1 MERFRIFVENKAQ
14 QIFYK
19 TGLHIARR
27 PKTFLFSILLSTALL
42 ATGAVNF
49 HEHNN
54 VREDFSADDSPSRY
68 EYAVTEDFFR
78 NFGSPF
84 HVVVAMKAADGGSL
98 LRPKYLDKVIETE
111 DYLQSKLSVSF
122 DGRQITYSDF
132 CESYC
137 ETSDVVSI
145 FLNMYREV
153 HIRKKGNVKLTY
165 PSMDVFGNRIYLAN
179 NIFQVELN
187 NKSHIIEGCR
197 MIAINFQAIQKNAS
211 SVEIMNRWE
220 HEVFIFSESTKND
233 SLIRVYATSEGL
245 VSKEVRRTGLQAL
258 PFITVSFVAVLLFT
272 VITSLKKDP
281 ITSKPWEAAFGVFCP
296 ILSLVA
302 SFGLLFWCNFPFLP
316 IVCVIPFLVL
326 AIGVDDVFIFLHC
339 YHQTD
344 PRLPVEE
351 RIGKMLAEAG
361 PSITITSLTNFL
373 SFAISIFTPTPA
385 IQIFSAYISVAV
397 VFDYTYQIFLY
408 SAILTFGA
416 HREKK
421 RLHAFIPCMSIAET
435 EKRSVKTQSDISGTL
450 EELMNNFV
458 DLWVNIAMSNITRI
472 IVACFMIV
480 YCIVATHGVMQI
492 KVGLTSEKLFSYDSP
507 LLPFVKLQTEIIF
520 KEGGQVAV
528 FVNNP
533 GDMRKPEIIPEVMR
547 LVNDFEHAT
556 GSIGSASTHLWFI
569 PYLSYVG
576 IQERGEIGFKYKYL
590 PEFMKLR
597 EYHSWNSFVNLGAT
611 DDCMNEKPTCLQK
624 FFFSTGFRNAVQ
636 WSERLQLLQEW
647 RDIAAHYSK
656 FNVSIYEPFSMYADQ
671 LLTIVPVTKST
682 VIFAFVVMALVLT
695 TFTPSI
701 TTIVSSTLSI
711 LSINLG
717 VLGSLTYWNIDLDPI
732 SMATILMAIGFSVDF
747 IAHITFHY
755 YKGQTK
761 GKHERLKHALKSIAW
776 PMTQAG
782 ISTILCL
789 CVLGVIQAYMV
800 KVFVKVVIIVVV
812 LGLLHGLII
821 LPVVF
826 GAIPLRKRI
835 VTDIDKV
842 SPSSALQKNHTIRIA
857 VPAATPITT
866 RRNELEKQ
874 ISAGPRYHDS
884 RG

>member
-1 MERFRIFVENKAQ
+1 
-14 QIFYK
+14 
-19 TGLHIARR
+19 
-27 PKTFLFSILLSTALL
+27 
-42 ATGAVNF
+42 
-49 HEHNN
+49 
-54 VREDFSADDSPSRY
+54 
-68 EYAVTEDFFR
+68 
-78 NFGSPF
+78 
-84 HVVVAMKAADGGSL
+84 
-98 LRPKYLDKVIETE
+98 
-111 DYLQSKLSVSF
+111 
-122 DGRQITYSDF
+122 
-132 CESYC
+132 
-137 ETSDVVSI
+137 
-145 FLNMYREV
+145 
-153 HIRKKGNVKLTY
+153 
-165 PSMDVFGNRIYLAN
+165 
-179 NIFQVELN
+179 
-187 NKSHIIEGCR
+187 

-211 SVEIMNRWE
+211 SAEMMNRWE
-220 HEVFIFSESTKND
+220 HEVFMFSESTKNN
-233 SLIRVYATSEGL
+233 SLIRVFATSEGL

-258 PFITVSFVAVLLFT
+258 PFITVSFFAVLLFT
-272 VITSLKKDP
+272 VVTSLKRDP
-281 ITSKPWEAAFGVFCP
+281 VTSKPWEAAFGAFCP
-296 ILSLVA
+296 LLSLVA

-316 IVCVIPFLVL
+316 IVCVVPFLVL
-326 AIGVDDVFIFLHC
+326 AIGVDDVFIFIHC
-339 YHQTD
+339 YHRTD

-351 RIGKMLAEAG
+351 RIAKMLAEAG

-373 SFAISIFTPTPA
+373 SFAISAFTPTPA
-385 IQIFSAYISVAV
+385 IQIFSLYISIAV

-416 HREKK
+416 QREKK
-421 RLHAFIPCMSIAET
+421 RLHAFIPCIPISET
-435 EKRSVKTQSDISGTL
+435 EKRSIKNQSDTM
-450 EELMNNFV
+450 EELMNDFV
-458 DLWVNIAMSNITRI
+458 DLWVDIAMHNVTRI
-472 IVACFMIV
+472 VVACFMII
-480 YCIVATHGVMQI
+480 YCLAATHGVMQI
-492 KVGLTSEKLFSYDSP
+492 KVGLTSEKLFPYDSP
-507 LLPFVKLQTEIIF
+507 LLPFVKIQTDIIF

-533 GDMRKPEIIPEVMR
+533 GDMRNPEMIPEIMR

-576 IQERGEIGFKYKYL
+576 IQEHGEIGFKYKYL

-597 EYHSWNSFVNLGAT
+597 EYHTWNSFVNLGSNE
-611 DDCMNEKPTCLQK
+611 DCLNEKPDCLQK

-647 RDIAAHYSK
+647 RNIVARYSK
-656 FNVSIYEPFSMYADQ
+656 FNVTVYEPFSMYADQ

-682 VIFAFVVMALVLT
+682 VIFAFVIMAFVLT

-755 YKGQTK
+755 YKGQTRDK
-761 GKHERLKHALKSIAW
+761 RERLKHALKSIAW

-812 LGLLHGLII
+812 LGLLHGLVI

-835 VTDIDKV
+835 IADTDKTSTI
-842 SPSSALQKNHTIRIA
+842 STYRKNHTIRIT
-857 VPAATPITT
+857 VPPISSSSTATIPTITT
-866 RRNELEKQ
+866 TTTTTTTTAASTIRKNELEKQ
-874 ISAGPRYHDS
+874 NSAGPRYQDS

>member
-1 MERFRIFVENKAQ
+1 MLVLI
-14 QIFYK
+14 
-19 TGLHIARR
+19 IASEQLRTN
-27 PKTFLFSILLSTALL
+27 PKIEALLLTALL
-42 ATGAVNF
+42 AIGAVNF

-84 HVVVAMKAADGGSL
+84 HVVVAMKASDDGSL
-98 LRPKYLDKVIETE
+98 LRPKYLDKLIEIE
-111 DYLQSKLSVSF
+111 KYLQYKLSVPYN
-122 DGRQITYSDF
+122 GRQVTYSDF
-132 CESYC
+132 CESNC
-137 ETSDVVSI
+137 EASDVVSI

-187 NKSHIIEGCR
+187 NRSHIIESCR
-197 MIAINFQAIQKNAS
+197 MIAINFQAIQNNAS
-211 SVEIMNRWE
+211 SAEMMNRWE
-220 HEVFIFSESTKND
+220 HEVFLFSESTKNN
-233 SLIRVYATSEGL
+233 SLIRVFATSEGL

-258 PFITVSFVAVLLFT
+258 PFITVSFLAVLLFT
-272 VITSLKKDP
+272 VVTSLKRDP
-281 ITSKPWEAAFGVFCP
+281 VTSKPWEAAFGAFCP

-316 IVCVIPFLVL
+316 IVCVVPFLVL

-373 SFAISIFTPTPA
+373 SFAISAFTPTPA
-385 IQIFSAYISVAV
+385 IQIFSIYISVAV

-421 RLHAFIPCMSIAET
+421 RLHAFIPCISITET
-435 EKRSVKTQSDISGTL
+435 EKRKTRSDVSETF
-450 EELMNNFV
+450 EELINDFM
-458 DLWVNIAMSNITRI
+458 DLWVDIAMSNVTRI
-472 IVACFMIV
+472 IVACFMLF
-480 YCIVATHGVMQI
+480 YCLGAIRGVMQI
-492 KVGLTSEKLFSYDSP
+492 KIGLTSEKLFPYDSP
-507 LLPFVKLQTEIIF
+507 LLPFVKLQAEIIF

-528 FVNNP
+528 FINNP
-533 GDMRKPEIIPEVMR
+533 GDMRKPEVIPELMR

-576 IQERGEIGFKYKYL
+576 IQDHGEIGFKYKYL

-597 EYHSWNSFVNLGAT
+597 EYHSWKSFVNLGST
-611 DDCMNEKPTCLQK
+611 EDCINEKPTCLQK

-647 RDIAAHYSK
+647 RSISARYTK
-656 FNVSIYEPFSMYADQ
+656 FNVTIYEPFSMYADQ

-695 TFTPSI
+695 TFTPSF
-701 TTIVSSTLSI
+701 TTIISSTLSI

-755 YKGQTK
+755 YKGQTRSK
-761 GKHERLKHALKSIAW
+761 RERLRHALKSIAW
-776 PMTQAG
+776 PMIQAG

-789 CVLGVIQAYMV
+789 CVLGIIQAYMV
-800 KVFVKVVIIVVV
+800 KVFVKVVIIVVG
-812 LGLLHGLII
+812 LGLLHGLVI

-826 GAIPLRKRI
+826 GAIPLRKHI
-835 VTDIDKV
+835 VADIDKAPTT
-842 SPSSALQKNHTIRIA
+842 STLQKNHTIRIA
-857 VPAATPITT
+857 VPAATPVTIKK
-866 RRNELEKQ
+866 NASGKGN
-874 ISAGPRYHDS
+874 SAGPRYQDS

>member
-1 MERFRIFVENKAQ
+1 MFYFR
-14 QIFYK
+14 
-19 TGLHIARR
+19 
-27 PKTFLFSILLSTALL
+27 LLLTALL
-42 ATGAVNF
+42 AIGAVNF

-78 NFGSPF
+78 SFGSPF
-84 HVVVAMKAADGGSL
+84 HLVVAMKAADDGSL
-98 LRPKYLDKVIETE
+98 LRPEYLAKVIEIE
-111 DYLQSKLSVSF
+111 DYLQSKLSVPYN
-122 DGRQITYSDF
+122 GRQITYSDF
-132 CESYC
+132 CESNC

-145 FLNMYREV
+145 FLNIYREV
-153 HIRKKGNVKLTY
+153 HVRKKGNVKLTY

-187 NKSHIIEGCR
+187 NKSHIIESCR

-220 HEVFIFSESTKND
+220 QEVFMFSESTKND

-245 VSKEVRRTGLQAL
+245 VSSEVRRTGLRAL
-258 PFITVSFVAVLLFT
+258 PFITISFIAVLLFT
-272 VITSLKKDP
+272 VITSLKRDP

-296 ILSLVA
+296 ILSLIG
-302 SFGLLFWCNFPFLP
+302 SFGLLFWFKFPFLP
-316 IVCVIPFLVL
+316 IVCVVPFLVL

-344 PRLPVEE
+344 PKLSVEE

-385 IQIFSAYISVAV
+385 IQIFSTYISIAV
-397 VFDYTYQIFLY
+397 IFDYTYQIFLY

-421 RLHAFIPCMSIAET
+421 RLHSFIPCISISET
-435 EKRSVKTQSDISGTL
+435 DKRSVKNQSDISDTF
-450 EELMNNFV
+450 EKLMNDFV
-458 DLWVNIAMSNITRI
+458 DLWVDIAMNNITRI
-472 IVACFMIV
+472 IVACFMII
-480 YCIVATHGVMQI
+480 YCIVAVHGVLQI
-492 KVGLTSEKLFSYDSP
+492 KVGLTSEKLFSSDSP

-520 KEGGQVAV
+520 KEGGQVAI

-533 GDMRKPEIIPEVMR
+533 GDMRKPEIIPEMMR

-576 IQERGEIGFKYKYL
+576 IQEHGDINFKYKYL

-597 EYHSWNSFVNLGAT
+597 EYHSWNSFVNFGLPE
-611 DDCMNEKPTCLQK
+611 DCQNEKPACLQK

-647 RDIAAHYSK
+647 RNIAARYSK
-656 FNVSIYEPFSMYADQ
+656 FNVSVHEPFSMYADQ

-682 VIFAFVVMALVLT
+682 VIFAFIIMALVLT

-711 LSINLG
+711 ISINLG

-761 GKHERLKHALKSIAW
+761 GKRERLKHALKSIAW

-800 KVFVKVVIIVVV
+800 KVFVKVVIIVVI

-835 VTDIDKV
+835 IADVDKV
-842 SPSSALQKNHTIRIA
+842 STNSTLQKNHTIRIA
-857 VPAATPITT
+857 VPAVTITPITI
-866 RRNELEKQ
+866 RKNELEKQ
-874 ISAGPRYHDS
+874 ISSGPRYHDS

>member
-1 MERFRIFVENKAQ
+1 MNDDGFNQ
-14 QIFYK
+14 
-19 TGLHIARR
+19 L
-27 PKTFLFSILLSTALL
+27 ILTALL
-42 ATGAVNF
+42 SIGAVNF

-84 HVVVAMKAADGGSL
+84 HVVVAMKAADDGSL
-98 LRPKYLDKVIETE
+98 LRPKYLEKVIEIE
-111 DYLQSKLSVSF
+111 DYLQSKLSVSY

-137 ETSDVVSI
+137 EASDVVSI

-153 HIRKKGNVKLTY
+153 HIR
-165 PSMDVFGNRIYLAN
+165 
-179 NIFQVELN
+179 
-187 NKSHIIEGCR
+187 SHIIESCR

-211 SVEIMNRWE
+211 STEIMNGWE
-220 HEVFIFSESTKND
+220 QEVFTFSESTKND
-233 SLIRVYATSEGL
+233 SLIRVFATSEGL
-245 VSKEVRRTGLQAL
+245 VSREVRRTGLRAL
-258 PFITVSFVAVLLFT
+258 PFITVSLVAVLLFT
-272 VITSLKKDP
+272 VITSLKRDP
-281 ITSKPWEAAFGVFCP
+281 VTSKPWEAAFGVFCP
-296 ILSLVA
+296 ILSLIA
-302 SFGLLFWCNFPFLP
+302 SFGLLFWFKFPFLP
-316 IVCVIPFLVL
+316 IVCVVPFLVL

-344 PRLPVEE
+344 PRLSVEE

-385 IQIFSAYISVAV
+385 IQIFSVYISIAV
-397 VFDYTYQIFLY
+397 IFDYTYQIFLY

-416 HREKK
+416 RREKK
-421 RLHAFIPCMSIAET
+421 RLHALIPCISISET
-435 EKRSVKTQSDISGTL
+435 EKRSVKNQSDISETL
-450 EELMNNFV
+450 EELMNDFV
-458 DLWVNIAMSNITRI
+458 DVWVDVAMHNITRI
-472 IVACFMIV
+472 FVACFIVV
-480 YCIVATHGVMQI
+480 YCIVALHGVMQI

-533 GDMRKPEIIPEVMR
+533 GDMRKPEIIPEIMR

-576 IQERGEIGFKYKYL
+576 IQEHGEIGFKYKYL
-590 PEFMKLR
+590 PEFMKLH
-597 EYHSWNSFVNLGAT
+597 EYHSWNSFVNLGLPE
-611 DDCMNEKPTCLQK
+611 DCQNEKPACLQK

-647 RDIAAHYSK
+647 RKIANRYSK
-656 FNVSIYEPFSMYADQ
+656 FNVTVHEPFSMYADQ

-701 TTIVSSTLSI
+701 TTIVSSALSI
-711 LSINLG
+711 ISINLG
-717 VLGSLTYWNIDLDPI
+717 VLGSLTYWDIDLDPI

-761 GKHERLKHALKSIAW
+761 GKRERLKHALKSIAW

-800 KVFVKVVIIVVV
+800 KVFVKVVIIVVI

-826 GAIPLRKRI
+826 GAIPLRKQI
-835 VTDIDKV
+835 TVDVDKV
-842 SPSSALQKNHTIRIA
+842 TTTTTSIIQKNHTIRIA
-857 VPAATPITT
+857 VPAATIIPITMKK
-866 RRNELEKQ
+866 NESEKQ
-874 ISAGPRYHDS
+874 ISTGPRYHDS